1 MMMMGATLVVQWLGL
16 HTRNVGDPDSISGG
30 KDWIPHAT
38 AEGSNMPQLR
48 PGASGSAS
56 RSVVSDS

>member
-1 MMMMGATLVVQWLGL
+1 MVQWLGL

-38 AEGSNMPQLR
+38 AERSNMPQLR
-48 PGASGSAS
+48 PGESGSAS